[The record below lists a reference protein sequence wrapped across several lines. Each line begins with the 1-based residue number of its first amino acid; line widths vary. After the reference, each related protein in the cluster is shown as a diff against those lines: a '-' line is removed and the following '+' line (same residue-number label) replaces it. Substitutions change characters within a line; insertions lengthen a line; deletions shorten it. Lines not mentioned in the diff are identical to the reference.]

1 MNRIKTTVQ
10 RLKVGWLMKS
20 LETTVVD
27 IGKQLESSGR
37 VLVLL
42 PSDEASRRKVLD
54 DATTIASAFPVSE
67 ICLVSMPDSD
77 VRVLARREGFR
88 SFAPHSLEISWY
100 GFPNKSFFNR
110 IRNLRSRLVVD
121 LDFDKSCFNAAVS
134 AASGAPLR
142 VGLFGIWGP
151 PIHNIEIKSKISV
164 DHSENI
170 RSLLNVLSSLK
181 AGAYN

>member
-1 MNRIKTTVQ
+1 MSRIKTAVQ
-10 RLKVGWLMKS
+10 RLKVGWLMKT
-20 LETTVVD
+20 LEATVVD
-27 IGKQLESSGR
+27 IGKQLKGSGR

-42 PSDEASRRKVLD
+42 PADEASRNEVLY
-54 DATTIASAFPVSE
+54 DATTIARAFPVSE
-67 ICLVSMPDSD
+67 ICLVSMPNSE
-77 VRVLARREGFR
+77 VRELARREGFR

-121 LDFDKSCFNAAVS
+121 LDFERSCFNAAVS

-151 PIHNIEIKSKISV
+151 PIHNIEVKSKISV
-164 DHSENI
+164 DHRENI